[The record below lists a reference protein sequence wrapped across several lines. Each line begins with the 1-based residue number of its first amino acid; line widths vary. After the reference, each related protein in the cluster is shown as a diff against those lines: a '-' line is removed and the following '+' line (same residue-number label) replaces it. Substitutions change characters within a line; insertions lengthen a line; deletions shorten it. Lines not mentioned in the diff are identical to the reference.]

1 MGLIGLIALTLFAAW
16 PGRVSAQ
23 AMPKSIIAVIDF
35 QRVARESK
43 AGKDVRTQ
51 VDKQHAAFQIEI
63 KAMQAELEKVRKD
76 LTKQQTVLA
85 PEALNQKRKEYQTR
99 AEQMQRGVQVRKR
112 QLDQIF
118 VDGMRQIELAL
129 VEVLKE
135 LAKERNINMIIN
147 AARGQGVV
155 LFADNDIVITEEAR
169 SRLDKRLPSLTLIP
183 PEKKK

>member
-1 MGLIGLIALTLFAAW
+1 
-16 PGRVSAQ
+16 
-23 AMPKSIIAVIDF
+23 MPKPIIAVIDF
-35 QRVARESK
+35 QRVARESA
-43 AGKDVRTQ
+43 AGKNVRIQ

-63 KAMQAELEKVRKD
+63 KAMQAGLEKARKD
-76 LTKQQTVLA
+76 LTDQQTVLA

-99 AEQMQRGVQVRKR
+99 AEEMQRTVQVRKR

-135 LAKERNINMIIN
+135 LANERKINMIIN